1 MTVALDYFVKQELIL
16 ISCHALG
23 SFFLVPWTVPT
34 PSEAEHGSQESAGMR
49 EIEKRMAVI
58 ALIDLGKTLIMLVY
72 WWQLFAPGWIEVYVS
87 RAPAMWSQVV
97 LALAVHLWLDLLQSA
112 ITVFTV
118 HLARLRH
125 SLTQLACRAED
136 PGT

>member
-16 ISCHALG
+16 ISSHALG
-23 SFFLVPWTVPT
+23 SFFLVPWTAPT
-34 PSEAEHGSQESAGMR
+34 TSEAEHGPQESTTIR

-58 ALIDLGKTLIMLVY
+58 ALIDLGKTLIMLLY
-72 WWQLFAPGWIEVYVS
+72 WWQLFAPGCIEVYVS
-87 RAPAMWSQVV
+87 RAPAMWAQVV

-125 SLTQLACRAED
+125 SLMQLACRAED